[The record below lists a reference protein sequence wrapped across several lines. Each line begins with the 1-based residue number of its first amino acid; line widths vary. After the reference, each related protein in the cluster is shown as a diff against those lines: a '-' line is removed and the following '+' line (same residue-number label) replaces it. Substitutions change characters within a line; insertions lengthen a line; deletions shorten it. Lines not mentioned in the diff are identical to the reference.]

1 MAQKKKNE
9 PKTNTFHTLRYLMD
23 IDRSIRNGE
32 YPNANKL
39 NDILGTNFSRSTFL
53 RYIRTLRDD
62 YGAPVEFDFQKNGYY
77 YTDNTFFIQQVML
90 KEGELLTLSTILPL
104 LEQYKNTPME
114 GSYRA
119 LMQKLI
125 QMLPDSITVDSALI
139 NNEVHFISEPIAKLE
154 DGVFEAVLKGTKLHR
169 TLKLEYKTAKD
180 EEFQERLFD
189 PYHIICQK
197 GSWYLLGYSHSS
209 QAIRLWAMP
218 RIRNCKITKEKFSI
232 PKDFKLED
240 HIDVQMGAWGFTGEK
255 VKVEIEFVKGLKTYV
270 MERTWHKG
278 QTIRENPD
286 GTVYLS
292 FETNQLGQAAA
303 WIMSFGGGARAL
315 NPPELIEDIKRSAK
329 AILAGCKDS
338 GKKYYL

>member
-209 QAIRLWAMP
+209 EAIRLWAMP
-218 RIRNCKITKEKFSI
+218 RIRNCQITKDKFSI
-232 PKDFKLED
+232 PKD
-240 HIDVQMGAWGFTGEK
+240 
-255 VKVEIEFVKGLKTYV
+255 
-270 MERTWHKG
+270 
-278 QTIRENPD
+278 
-286 GTVYLS
+286 
-292 FETNQLGQAAA
+292 
-303 WIMSFGGGARAL
+303 
-315 NPPELIEDIKRSAK
+315 
-329 AILAGCKDS
+329 
-338 GKKYYL
+338 